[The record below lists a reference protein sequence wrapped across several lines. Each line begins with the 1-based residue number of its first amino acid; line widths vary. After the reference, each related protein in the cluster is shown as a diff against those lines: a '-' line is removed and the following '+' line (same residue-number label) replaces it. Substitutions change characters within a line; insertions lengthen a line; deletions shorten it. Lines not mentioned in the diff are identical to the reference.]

1 MCKFWFTFFSLVSVA
16 LAQTTGTATVVG
28 TITDNTGAVVPGAA
42 INIVNNET
50 QFVYNGETNTEGG
63 YYVPNLNPG
72 TYRLTIQA
80 QGFKR
85 YVREGVILR
94 TSEQPRID
102 VQLEVGSVTE
112 SINVAAS
119 APLLETETTSTG
131 QVLEGETIVKIPG
144 TAEVRL
150 SHSALSALHFEYQR
164 ATRGRAAR
172 TVARLHARRNRRQGA
187 RPFDDRLDE
196 PGHFNDDRR
205 AAGSEALHHRHAR
218 RVRPLR
224 RRIAFDRVQER
235 NEPVARFGGRSIHP
249 EGADPPH
256 LARAVAAQQS
266 VHVPRAVGHDGR
278 PCLHSEALQRQR
290 QDVLVLRI
298 PAPP

>member
-1 MCKFWFTFFSLVSVA
+1 MCKFWFTLFSLVSVA

-112 SINVAAS
+112 SINVTAS

-131 QVLEGETIVKIPG
+131 QVLEGETIVKIPVLQKYAFRILLYLPSTSNING
-144 TAEVRL
+144 QHVVGQRERSIGYTLDGVGGKEPVRSMIGSTNQVTSTTIDALQEVKLFTTGMPAEFG
-150 SHSALSALHFEYQR
+150 HSAGGLLSTVFKSG
-164 ATRGRAAR
+164 TNS
-172 TVARLHARRNRRQGA
+172 VARIG
-187 RPFDDRLDE
+187 
-196 PGHFNDDRR
+196 
-205 AAGSEALHHRHAR
+205 
-218 RVRPLR
+218 
-224 RRIAFDRVQER
+224 
-235 NEPVARFGGRSIHP
+235 
-249 EGADPPH
+249 
-256 LARAVAAQQS
+256 
-266 VHVPRAVGHDGR
+266 
-278 PCLHSEALQRQR
+278 
-290 QDVLVLRI
+290 
-298 PAPP
+298 